1 MRILLDEDV
10 PVKLRHAFP
19 SSFVVETVTYRGWDG
34 LDNGALWE
42 QAQQEFDAIVTL
54 DRGVTDQ
61 RNLDRYD
68 LAVVVMKAG
77 LGRYPELQPLVPRV
91 VEALLRSE
99 DEMVIIV
106 EEQ

>member
-19 SSFVVETVTYRGWDG
+19 SSFVVETVTYRGWDS

-61 RNLDRYD
+61 RNLDRYTI
-68 LAVVVMKAG
+68 
-77 LGRYPELQPLVPRV
+77 GRAREGSKNPGSGPGYTRTLSPELS
-91 VEALLRSE
+91 ETTCSLLRYDLSSYR
-99 DEMVIIV
+99 
-106 EEQ
+106 